1 MPLTDLQARKA
12 PPGAKDYKLADS
24 GGLHLFVTKKGHKS
38 WRLKYRFDG
47 KEKRLLLG
55 AYPEVSLA
63 KAREMRDE
71 AKRLLRDER
80 DPLLER
86 HKRRIGATAAAA
98 ATFEIYAL
106 RWHEAQKE
114 RWSPVHVRKVE
125 QALRRDVLPDLGCVP
140 ISEIDGPMLLRVLRK
155 VEARGAVD
163 TAKRIRQHLSAVFQ
177 FAMAEGVA
185 SVDPA
190 AGIVKGLRP
199 TPPAGQQPAVR
210 TMEEAREILRTMDA
224 STSDPQT
231 KFASRLLALTAV
243 RPGIVRAA
251 AWSEFE
257 GVDWADTEAPCPD
270 AVWRIPAVRMKLEQD
285 DKTDKA
291 FEHLVPLPAQAVDVL
306 RQMRRLTGTHEL
318 VFLSVRSS
326 RKPMSENTIGYMY
339 ARNGYSGRHVPHG
352 WRATFSTVMN
362 ERAVASRRL
371 EDRPIID
378 GMLAHKLKGVSGS
391 EMAYNRALH
400 WDRRRELAT
409 EWADLLMTGLR
420 PAGALL
426 A

>member
-1 MPLTDLQARKA
+1 MGASMPLTDLQARKA

-55 AYPEVSLA
+55 AHPEVSLA

-71 AKRLLRDER
+71 AKRLLRDGR

-125 QALRRDVLPDLGCVP
+125 QALQRDVLPDLGRVP

-257 GVDWADTEAPCPD
+257 GVDWADAEAPCPD
-270 AVWRIPAVRMKLEQD
+270 AIWRIPAVRMKLEQD
-285 DKTDKA
+285 DKGSLRA
-291 FEHLVPLPAQAVDVL
+291 PISSPPLLPPA
-306 RQMRRLTGTHEL
+306 
-318 VFLSVRSS
+318 
-326 RKPMSENTIGYMY
+326 
-339 ARNGYSGRHVPHG
+339 
-352 WRATFSTVMN
+352 
-362 ERAVASRRL
+362 
-371 EDRPIID
+371 
-378 GMLAHKLKGVSGS
+378 
-391 EMAYNRALH
+391 
-400 WDRRRELAT
+400 
-409 EWADLLMTGLR
+409 
-420 PAGALL
+420 
-426 A
+426 